1 MLHIIEHTFTDTV
14 TLVPFLFITY
24 LLMEY
29 LEEKVNPSFTASLS
43 KAGRFGPL
51 LGGILGI
58 IPQCGFSAVAANFY
72 ACGLISVGTLL
83 AIFFSTSD
91 EMLPILLSSDLSNT
105 EIFQILGIKVLI
117 AVIAGFLVDRLWK
130 SKTASLDPHI
140 HDLCEQESCHCEHGV
155 LRSALTH
162 TCKVTIFIFIVT
174 FVLNLLLHNGG
185 EELLEHCLKQQAI
198 LGPVIAGIVG
208 LIPNCAS
215 SVVLTKLFVSGAL
228 TFGSMMSG
236 LLVNAGIGLLVLI
249 RIHPSKKEIV
259 KIVALLYTIGVG
271 SGILL
276 QFFPF

>member
-1 MLHIIEHTFTDTV
+1 MLHIIEHTLTDTV
-14 TLVPFLFITY
+14 VLIPFLFFTY

-29 LEEKVNPSFTASLS
+29 LEEKVNASFIASLT
-43 KAGRFGPL
+43 KAGRVGPL

-58 IPQCGFSAVAANFY
+58 IPQCGFSAVVANFY

-83 AIFFSTSD
+83 AIFLSTSD
-91 EMLPILLSSDLSNT
+91 EMLPILLTSDLSNT
-105 EIFQILGIKVLI
+105 TVLQILGIKVLI
-117 AVIAGFLVDRLWK
+117 AVTAGFLTDQLWNT
-130 SKTASLDPHI
+130 KTASVEPHI
-140 HDLCEQESCHCEHGV
+140 HDFCEQESCHCEHGV

-162 TCKVTIFIFIVT
+162 TCKVITFIFIVT
-174 FVLNLLLHNGG
+174 FFLNLFLHKGG
-185 EELLEHCLKQQAI
+185 EEILENCLRQQTI

-249 RIHPSKKEIV
+249 RIHPSKKEIL
-259 KIVALLYTIGVG
+259 KIILLLYTIGVG

-276 QFFPF
+276 QFFPI